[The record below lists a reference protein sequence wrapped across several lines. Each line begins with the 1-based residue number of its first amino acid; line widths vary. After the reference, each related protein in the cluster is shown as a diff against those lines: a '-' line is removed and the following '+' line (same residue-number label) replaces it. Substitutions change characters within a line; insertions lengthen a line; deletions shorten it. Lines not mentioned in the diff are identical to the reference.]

1 MARQYHILV
10 VEDEERWRE
19 DIFRESL
26 EDEGYCV
33 VTSSSY
39 AEAIAALDQQAFDM
53 VVIDVN
59 LTGNRGNR
67 DGLRVMERMAA
78 LGHQS
83 LTIVVSGSKTRA
95 MAAES
100 VKKFQSVA
108 FVDKTTFDVTKFVN
122 VVAEAFAKTTETP
135 KPATIP
141 GSVDTCSGD
150 G

>member
-1 MARQYHILV
+1 MSKEYHILV
-10 VEDEERWRE
+10 VEDEEGWRE

-39 AEAIAALDQQAFDM
+39 AEAIAALDQQVFDM

-108 FVDKTTFDVTKFVN
+108 FVDKTTFDVTEFVN
-122 VVAEAFAKTTETP
+122 LVAEAFAKTTATA
-135 KPATIP
+135 KPTINP
-141 GSVDTCSGD
+141 GSVGACSGD

>member
-39 AEAIAALDQQAFDM
+39 AEAIAALDQQVFDM

-108 FVDKTTFDVTKFVN
+108 FVDKTTFDVTEFVN
-122 VVAEAFAKTTETP
+122 LVAEAFAKTTATA
-135 KPATIP
+135 KPAINP
-141 GSVDTCSGD
+141 GSVDACSAD